1 MYYAQVLAFDFRNC
15 QRKLIILPQ
24 LLTLML
30 VLCIQCQIKKNKEIK
45 SVFAKFIY
53 ANSQKRF
60 TC

>member
-1 MYYAQVLAFDFRNC
+1 M
-15 QRKLIILPQ
+15 ILPQ